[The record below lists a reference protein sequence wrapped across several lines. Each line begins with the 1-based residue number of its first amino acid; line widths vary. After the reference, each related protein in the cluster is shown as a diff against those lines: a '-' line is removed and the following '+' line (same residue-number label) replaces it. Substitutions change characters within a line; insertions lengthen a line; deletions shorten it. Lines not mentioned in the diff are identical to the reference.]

1 VSATRRKHGDVPQTA
16 SQEEVGSAVPAGEI
30 LLYETEDG
38 KARIECRFVGDT
50 LWLSQ
55 AQMAE
60 LFQVS
65 VPTVNQHLRH
75 LYEDGEILPGAT
87 IRKFLIVRR
96 EGQRRVSRPIDYF
109 NLDAALAVGY
119 RVHSSRGIQFRQWAT
134 DQLREYL
141 VKGFVL
147 DDERLKHP
155 VVPGIAT
162 PPDHF
167 DELLERI
174 RDIRASEA
182 RMYLRVRDI
191 FALSADYDPKR
202 ADATAFFAIMQNK
215 LHVAATGKT
224 APELVFERADHAAPN
239 MGLTNWK
246 NGSVSKSD
254 VFTAKNYLT
263 REEIAELNRI
273 VGMWLDFA
281 EDQTRRRK
289 EIFLKDWGTKLDE
302 FLRFNDREVLTN
314 AGKVSHEQAMEK
326 ARGEY
331 ELFAARRRAWREAEG
346 ERENVQALEAVARDL
361 EDAAQTKR
369 GTRRRKA

>member
-1 VSATRRKHGDVPQTA
+1 MSATRRKHSDVPQTA
-16 SQEEVGSAVPAGEI
+16 SQARVEGTAPAGEI
-30 LLYETEDG
+30 LLYETDDG

-65 VPTVNQHLRH
+65 VPTINQHLRH
-75 LYEDGEILPGAT
+75 LYEGGEISPGAT
-87 IRKFLIVRR
+87 IRKFLIVRQ

-109 NLDAALAVGY
+109 NLDAILAVGY
-119 RVHSSRGIQFRQWAT
+119 RVHSPRGMQFRQWAT

-155 VVPGIAT
+155 VVPGTAA

-191 FALSADYDPKR
+191 FALSADYDPGR

-224 APELVFERADHAAPN
+224 APELIFERADHTAPN
-239 MGLTNWK
+239 MGLTSWK

-254 VFTAKNYLT
+254 ITTAKNYLT
-263 REEIAELNRI
+263 QEEIAELNRI
-273 VGMWLDFA
+273 VSMWLDFA

-314 AGKVSHEQAMEK
+314 AGRVSHEQAMEK
-326 ARGEY
+326 ARAEY
-331 ELFAARRRAWREAEG
+331 ELFAARRRTWREAEG
-346 ERENVQALEAVARDL
+346 ERESIQALEAVARAL
-361 EDAAQTKR
+361 EDAVHTKR